1 MVIAKFRSQLS
12 ISWDQALAL
21 LRHAENVLDRL
32 KRKVANWLRQVRQD
46 FSNDCRALRAD
57 SRRVRIVANETLVRW
72 GSRVVEASRH
82 ATMRP
87 RNAQNAVSGSESGMV
102 FKPRGILRSQGTS
115 ENDVRN
121 FLANSLDAV
130 VLTDRHR
137 RLVAANAKSLELFG
151 ISEFN
156 MRNFTLDAFVASVE
170 PPDLDWSHARSKGRE
185 VRLRCKIRRLDG
197 GSLLADCQFVAGIL
211 PHRYL
216 CKFLNVTQYKITP
229 PAGSK
234 RNQCAVSQT
243 AVRTLSNLVPNAK
256 SAR

>member
-1 MVIAKFRSQLS
+1 
-12 ISWDQALAL
+12 
-21 LRHAENVLDRL
+21 
-32 KRKVANWLRQVRQD
+32 
-46 FSNDCRALRAD
+46 
-57 SRRVRIVANETLVRW
+57 
-72 GSRVVEASRH
+72 
-82 ATMRP
+82 MRD
-87 RNAQNAVSGSESGMV
+87 
-102 FKPRGILRSQGTS
+102 L
-115 ENDVRN
+115 
-121 FLANSLDAV
+121 LANSLDAV
-130 VLTDRHR
+130 VLTDTRR

-170 PPDLDWSHARSKGRE
+170 PPDFDWSHARSKGRE
-185 VRLRCKIRRLDG
+185 ARLNRCKIRRLDG

-211 PHRYL
+211 PHRHL

-243 AVRTLSNLVPNAK
+243 AVRNLSNLVPNAK